1 MTDDSRSSDPQ
12 NRNPGRSGE
21 EDIDEYLSGRS
32 PVSKHYQMLGDD
44 SPPPELDARIL
55 AKAERAATVRSLVKP
70 NKNKR
75 WTLPLAIAATVMLSF
90 SLVMNIMIS
99 ETEISESVRGI
110 SADSPRRRASADE
123 EPVPASAKTPA
134 LGRMERE
141 MVAAP
146 GEFAELKSELQ
157 VVTAVEPPAQDSVA
171 RSKAAQNR
179 PMSAAATPGDLGDMI
194 EVIRGYLKAEI
205 PDRASGATNPMAE
218 TEIPTDQMSASP
230 SLATMQMKDQYT
242 TPEDQL
248 VEILALYDS
257 NQSEAAD
264 AAIRDFRAIFP
275 DHPVSALLLQRG
287 D

>member
-1 MTDDSRSSDPQ
+1 VTDDSRTSDPQ

-70 NKNKR
+70 NKNTR

-123 EPVPASAKTPA
+123 DSLPASAETAAP
-134 LGRMERE
+134 GRMERE
-141 MVAAP
+141 EVAAP
-146 GEFAELKSELQ
+146 REFAELKSERR

-179 PMSAAATPGDLGDMI
+179 PMSAAATPADLGDMI
-194 EVIRGYLKAEI
+194 EVIRGYLETEI

-218 TEIPTDQMSASP
+218 AEIPTDQMSVSS
-230 SLATMQMKDQYT
+230 SLAAAQKKDQYT
-242 TPEDQL
+242 TPEGQL

-257 NQSEAAD
+257 DQSDAAD
-264 AAIRDFRAIFP
+264 TAIRNFRATFP
-275 DHPVSALLLQRG
+275 DHTVSELLSQRG